1 MITLFL
7 LIVFGVG
14 LAIGTTALFLALG
27 WYILLAIGRWRI
39 FEKMGEP
46 GWKGFIPVYA
56 DYILYG
62 RCWQTLFFW
71 ISLAAGIVYAAGGGG
86 QENAGALVSA
96 AGTLG
101 SVLDALLCWKLSK
114 SFGHGF
120 LVTLGLIL
128 FNPLFMLYLGMNSD
142 VYLGPQ

>member
-62 RCWQTLFFW
+62 RC
-71 ISLAAGIVYAAGGGG
+71 
-86 QENAGALVSA
+86 
-96 AGTLG
+96 
-101 SVLDALLCWKLSK
+101 
-114 SFGHGF
+114 
-120 LVTLGLIL
+120 
-128 FNPLFMLYLGMNSD
+128 
-142 VYLGPQ
+142 